1 MPTSQRP
8 FYKTTLTVIVLSEE
22 PTEFDGLSDI
32 ARMGVDGDYSVSIP
46 DTKAERIDGP
56 TAAEALQAQDSDPE
70 FFGLTPQGYDLTGE
84 FDAGFALTLHNGD
97 QVTVTAT
104 GQVVT
109 VNGDPYLEEGSDP
122 EVVMVPTVAEGGAYH
137 LYPHTE
143 LS

>member
-8 FYKTTLTVIVLSEE
+8 FYQTILTVVVLSEE
-22 PTEFDGLSDI
+22 PTEFDDLGDI

-46 DTKAERIDGP
+46 DTKVERIDGP
-56 TAAEALQAQDSDPE
+56 TAAQALQDQGSDPG
-70 FFGLTPQGYDLTGE
+70 FFGLTAQGYDDTGE

-97 QVTVTAT
+97 EVTVTAT
-104 GQVVT
+104 GQVVK